1 MTEMAFAHLLAR
13 KWLNED
19 IARGP
24 KPTAKGTP
32 FRYSDAHGCSRKMQ
46 YSALNATTTEPWDA
60 ASAWV
65 TNLGTL
71 LHEHL
76 QEAIAE
82 QAPNAQF
89 EVASQVNEYLSG
101 SCDGYIPGP
110 LGIGNGLVLEIKT
123 VGQYVFNSQ
132 AGYGNYKRT
141 EPKGPKWSAIVQAG
155 MNAIGIERGGEPEV
169 EFLALISLAKE
180 AVSVNKAKTLG
191 ITDPYERFAQ
201 EWWFPRHE
209 WEGPALEEIN
219 RITQIAEDTKDGLLV
234 QPSVVEDDLSHK
246 NITPGSYWACD
257 YCPFR
262 TLCEQD
268 AGTTHIEASYLTV
281 LATSEEK

>member
-1 MTEMAFAHLLAR
+1 MSNMTFAHLLAK
-13 KWLNED
+13 KWLEED
-19 IARGP
+19 EARGP

-46 YSALNATTTEPWDA
+46 YAAVGATPTEEWDA

-71 LHEHL
+71 LHEQL
-76 QEAIAE
+76 QDAIAE
-82 QAPNAQF
+82 TMPNAQF
-89 EVASQVNEYLSG
+89 EVASQVNHYLSG

-110 LGIGNGLVLEIKT
+110 DGQPGIVVEIKT

-132 AGYGNYKRT
+132 AGYGNYKRND
-141 EPKGPKWSAIVQAG
+141 PKGPKWSAIVQAG

-169 EFLALISLAKE
+169 GFLTLISLAKE
-180 AVSVNKAKTLG
+180 AVSVNKAKTLD

-201 EWWFPRHE
+201 EWWLHRAM
-209 WEGPALEEIN
+209 WEEPALEEIN
-219 RITQIAEDTKDGLLV
+219 RISEIAEETLSGLLV
-234 QPSVVEDDLSHK
+234 APSAVDDDLSHK
-246 NITPGSYWACD
+246 KITPGSYWQCD

-262 TLCEQD
+262 SLCEQD
-268 AGTTHIEASYLTV
+268 TQNAVTRIEDSISTRG
-281 LATSEEK
+281 EK